1 MQINKVRIKISD
13 SALAQK
19 LDKQVEVK
27 MVEDACDVE
36 FECRLP
42 IASFHKLVNEQKAD
56 DNTEKI
62 VRKLSHDEIELLSRM
77 LEMLPLV
84 SENRFAAFQTRDN
97 IYQIVLERTDLQWM
111 YEYVNA
117 QKQLAESEMYN

>member
-1 MQINKVRIKISD
+1 MQINKVRIKVSD

-19 LDKQVEVK
+19 RDKQIEVK
-27 MVEDACDVE
+27 MVEDACDIE
-36 FECRLP
+36 FECRIP
-42 IASFHKLVNEQKAD
+42 IASFHKLVNDHEAD
-56 DNTEKI
+56 DNSEKL

-97 IYQIVLERTDLQWM
+97 IYQIVLERMDLEWM
-111 YEYVNA
+111 YEYVKA
-117 QKQLAESEMYN
+117 QKQLEESEMYN